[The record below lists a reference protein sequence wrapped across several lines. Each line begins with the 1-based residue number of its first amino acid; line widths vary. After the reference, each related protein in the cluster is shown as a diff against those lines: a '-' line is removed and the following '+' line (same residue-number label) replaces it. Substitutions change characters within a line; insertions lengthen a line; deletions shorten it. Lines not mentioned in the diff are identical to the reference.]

1 MALMSSQHTIT
12 QIMSGDIQYQSAGAT
27 QASDVHEGRHP
38 DHEDKPC
45 GDRVGFQN
53 MDVYIVFVIVMLVSI
68 FSILFNRTMPTNN
81 KHA

>member
-12 QIMSGDIQYQSAGAT
+12 QIMNGDIRYQPTGSA
-27 QASDVHEGRHP
+27 QASDVHEGRYP

-53 MDVYIVFVIVMLVSI
+53 MDVYIAFVIVMLVSI
-68 FSILFNRTMPTNN
+68 FL
-81 KHA
+81 